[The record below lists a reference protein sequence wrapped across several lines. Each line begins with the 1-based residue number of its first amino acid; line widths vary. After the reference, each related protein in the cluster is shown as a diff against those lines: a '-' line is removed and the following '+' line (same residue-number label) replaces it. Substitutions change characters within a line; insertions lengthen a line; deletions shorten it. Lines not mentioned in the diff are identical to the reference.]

1 MPERD
6 AQNTPMTVTTTL
18 TGGDVLAE
26 SLLANGVDT
35 IFALPGVQLDGA
47 FDALARRRDQF
58 HVFQTRHEQGA
69 AYMALGFAL
78 ATGRVGTCLV
88 VPGPGLLNAMAALS
102 TANACSA
109 PVLCLTGQINS
120 RDIGKGYG
128 RLHEIPYQLEAT
140 RSVAKWA
147 ARAMTHAEIADAL
160 REAFRQLHTGR
171 PAPVEV
177 EIPPDLLMG
186 ATNEPLRFDSAEIV
200 PPAPCEG
207 EVARAAA
214 LLREASRPL
223 LVAGGGVLR
232 SGAWE
237 ELRQVAERLG
247 APVLETQNALG
258 AMDSNHPLAVVPL
271 GGRRL
276 LGEAD
281 VVLAVGTRYAD
292 NEEGR
297 RRVRP
302 GQTLIRVDASEEE
315 LRRGV
320 DPAIAIEG
328 DARVVLEALLA
339 ELGPGRPQ
347 AGWQGIAELK
357 QELAQVAT
365 QIGLLAELG
374 SAVRR
379 AAPDDIVFVSGMTQV
394 GYWSRYG
401 FPVHR
406 PRTFLTSGYQGT
418 LGFEYPTGLGA
429 QVGRPD
435 TRVVVLTGDGGFM
448 FNAGELA
455 TAVQHRIPA
464 IVMIFD
470 DGAYGNV
477 KRMQQEQFGREIA
490 ADLRNPDFVQLARA
504 FDMKALRAET
514 PEQVESALGEA
525 LDADGPVLIH
535 VPVPAFPDPW
545 TFTKSF

>member
-1 MPERD
+1 
-6 AQNTPMTVTTTL
+6 MTVTTTL

-47 FDALARRRDQF
+47 FDALARRRDQL
-58 HVFQTRHEQGA
+58 HVLQTRHEQGA
-69 AYMALGFAL
+69 AYMALGYAL

-109 PVLCLTGQINS
+109 PVLCLTGQIAS

-147 ARAMTHAEIADAL
+147 ARAMSHAEIADAV
-160 REAFRQLHTGR
+160 REAFRQLRTGR

-177 EIPPDLLMG
+177 EVPPDVLLG
-186 ATNEPLRFDSAEIV
+186 ATSEPLRFEGAPISS
-200 PPAPCEG
+200 PALPEG
-207 EVARAAA
+207 EVAHAAT
-214 LLREASRPL
+214 LLRDARRPL

-232 SGAWE
+232 SGAWD
-237 ELRQVAERLG
+237 ELRRVAERLG
-247 APVLETQNALG
+247 APVLLTQNALG
-258 AMDSNHPLAVVPL
+258 AMDVDHPLAVVPL

-281 VVLAVGTRYAD
+281 VVLAVGTRFAD

-302 GQTLIRVDASEEE
+302 GQTLIRVDVWDEE

-320 DPAIAIEG
+320 EPEIAIEG
-328 DARVVLEALLA
+328 DARRVLAALLD
-339 ELGPGRPQ
+339 ELGPGRPV
-347 AGWQGIAELK
+347 AGWEGIAELK
-357 QELAQVAT
+357 QELAQVSGR
-365 QIGLLAELG
+365 IGALAELG
-374 SAVRR
+374 GAIRR
-379 AAPDDIVFVSGMTQV
+379 ATPDETVFVSGMTQI

-406 PRTFLTSGYQGT
+406 PRTFLSSGYQGT

-435 TRVVVLTGDGGFM
+435 TRVVVLTGDGGFL

-464 IVMIFD
+464 IVMVFD

-477 KRMQQEQFGREIA
+477 KRMQQQQFGREIA
-490 ADLRNPDFVQLARA
+490 SDLRNPDFLHLAQA
-504 FDMKALRAET
+504 FDMKAFRART
-514 PEQVESALGEA
+514 PEEVESALREA
-525 LDADGPVLIH
+525 QDWDGPVLIH

-545 TFTKSF
+545 TFTRTF

>member
-1 MPERD
+1 
-6 AQNTPMTVTTTL
+6 MTVTTTL

-47 FDALARRRDQF
+47 FDALARRRDQL
-58 HVFQTRHEQGA
+58 HVLQTRHEQGA
-69 AYMALGFAL
+69 AYMALGYAL

-109 PVLCLTGQINS
+109 PVLCLTGQIAS

-147 ARAMTHAEIADAL
+147 ARAMSHAEIADAV
-160 REAFRQLHTGR
+160 REAFRQLRTGR

-177 EIPPDLLMG
+177 EVPPDVLLG
-186 ATNEPLRFDSAEIV
+186 GTSEPLRFEGAPISS
-200 PPAPCEG
+200 PALPEG
-207 EVARAAA
+207 EVAHAAT
-214 LLREASRPL
+214 LLRDARRPL

-232 SGAWE
+232 SGAWD
-237 ELRQVAERLG
+237 ELRRVAERLG
-247 APVLETQNALG
+247 APVLLTQNALG
-258 AMDSNHPLAVVPL
+258 AMDVDHPLAVVPL

-281 VVLAVGTRYAD
+281 VVLAVGTRFAD

-302 GQTLIRVDASEEE
+302 GQTLIRVDVWDEE

-320 DPAIAIEG
+320 EPEIAIEG
-328 DARVVLEALLA
+328 DARRVLAALLD
-339 ELGPGRPQ
+339 ELGPGRPV
-347 AGWQGIAELK
+347 AGWEGIAELK
-357 QELAQVAT
+357 QELAQVSGR
-365 QIGLLAELG
+365 IGALAELG
-374 SAVRR
+374 GAIRR
-379 AAPDDIVFVSGMTQV
+379 ATPDETVFVSGMTQI

-406 PRTFLTSGYQGT
+406 PRTFLSSGYQGT

-435 TRVVVLTGDGGFM
+435 TRVVVLTGDGGFL

-464 IVMIFD
+464 IVMVFD

-477 KRMQQEQFGREIA
+477 KRMQQQQFGREIA
-490 ADLRNPDFVQLARA
+490 SDLRNPDFLHLAQA
-504 FDMKALRAET
+504 FDMKAFRART
-514 PEQVESALGEA
+514 PEEVESALREA
-525 LDADGPVLIH
+525 QDWDGPVLIH

-545 TFTKSF
+545 TFTRTF

>member
-1 MPERD
+1 
-6 AQNTPMTVTTTL
+6 MTVTTTL

-26 SLLANGVDT
+26 SLLANAVDT

-47 FDALARRRDQF
+47 FDALARRSEQLR
-58 HVFQTRHEQGA
+58 VLSTRHEQGA
-69 AYMALGFAL
+69 AYMALGYAL
-78 ATGRVGTCLV
+78 ATGRIGTCLV

-109 PVLCLTGQINS
+109 PVLCLTGQIAS
-120 RDIGKGYG
+120 QDIGKGYG
-128 RLHEIPYQLEAT
+128 RLHEIPFQLEST
-140 RSVAKWA
+140 RSVTKWA
-147 ARAMTHAEIADAL
+147 ARALTHAEIADAVH
-160 REAFRQLHTGR
+160 EAFRQLRTGR

-177 EIPPDLLMG
+177 EVPPDLLLG
-186 ATNEPLRFDSAEIV
+186 TTSEPLRFEHASVEV
-200 PPAPCEG
+200 PAPAEG
-207 EVARAAA
+207 EIASAAA
-214 LLREASRPL
+214 LLREARRPL

-232 SGAWE
+232 SGAWDQV
-237 ELRQVAERLG
+237 RQVAERLG
-247 APVLETQNALG
+247 APVLMTQNGLG
-258 AMDSNHPLAVVPL
+258 SMDIDHPLAVVPL

-297 RRVRP
+297 RRLRP
-302 GQTLIRVDASEEE
+302 GQKLIRVDAWDQE
-315 LRRGV
+315 LHRGIE
-320 DPAIAIEG
+320 PTIAIEG
-328 DARVVLEALLA
+328 DARVVLDALLS
-339 ELGPGRPQ
+339 ELGSGRPE
-347 AGWQGIAELK
+347 AGWEGIAALK
-357 QELAQVAT
+357 QELAQLSRR
-365 QIGLLAELG
+365 IGPLAELG
-374 SAVRR
+374 DAIRR
-379 AAPDDIVFVSGMTQV
+379 ATPDDTVFVSGMTQI

-406 PRTFLTSGYQGT
+406 PRTFLSSGYQGT

-435 TRVVVLTGDGGFM
+435 TRVVVLVGDGGFL

-464 IVMIFD
+464 IVMVFD

-477 KRMQQEQFGREIA
+477 KRMQQQQFGREIA
-490 ADLRNPDFVQLARA
+490 SELRNPDFVQLAQA
-504 FDMKALRAET
+504 FDMKALRAKT
-514 PEQVESALGEA
+514 PEEVGRALREA
-525 LDADGPVLIH
+525 LDHDGPVLIH

-545 TFTKSF
+545 TFTRTF